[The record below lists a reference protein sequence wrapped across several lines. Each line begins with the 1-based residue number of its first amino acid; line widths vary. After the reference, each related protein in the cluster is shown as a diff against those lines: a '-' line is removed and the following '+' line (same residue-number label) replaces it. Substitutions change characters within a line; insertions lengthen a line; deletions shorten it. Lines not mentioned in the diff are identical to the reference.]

1 MTPRELLDDVIGRF
15 PVLLHDDDDALR
27 RLLVQ
32 ALGTYQDR
40 AGVIRTVL
48 LKRGLGESARE
59 LPDDF
64 LYQVGVC
71 DSLDGFICSSVI
83 DGKLEL
89 ELCGCINWPL
99 KFRYLVN
106 LREMDIETG
115 TVPPNIIGMVSNYLE
130 ILIKIPNT
138 DRLRTVSIAGK
149 LDVSTLPDDAT
160 LYERKTQLENDMAN
174 LRAILP
180 MFSIYPY

>member
-1 MTPRELLDDVIGRF
+1 
-15 PVLLHDDDDALR
+15 
-27 RLLVQ
+27 
-32 ALGTYQDR
+32 
-40 AGVIRTVL
+40 
-48 LKRGLGESARE
+48 
-59 LPDDF
+59 
-64 LYQVGVC
+64 
-71 DSLDGFICSSVI
+71 
-83 DGKLEL
+83 
-89 ELCGCINWPL
+89 
-99 KFRYLVN
+99 
-106 LREMDIETG
+106 MDIETG

-149 LDVSTLPDDAT
+149 LDVSTLPDDVT